1 MKTIKHKNEQKTLIY
16 WVLENLWMI
25 YECKFSNMQL
35 REYISSIN
43 QLFFMENVIIKL
55 IYRSIDRK

>member
-1 MKTIKHKNEQKTLIY
+1 MKTIKHKNEQKTIIY

-25 YECKFSNMQL
+25 CECKFSNMQL
-35 REYISSIN
+35 SEYISSIN

>member
-1 MKTIKHKNEQKTLIY
+1 MKTIKHKNEQKILIY

-25 YECKFSNMQL
+25 CECKFSNMQL
-35 REYISSIN
+35 REYISPIN